1 MQTLSWTKSAQYSWY
16 SYLVFVLTKTRNEPK
31 QPETS
36 QNEPKPA
43 ETKPKGAD
51 FKFDILSRNFWAQTS
66 KFGRFGPKGINF
78 LILTKFC
85 LHRISKVLISNQT
98 FVFKNFNSK
107 SPIFGVLGQKNQLSY
122 LNEITFTLIRW

>member
-1 MQTLSWTKSAQYSWY
+1 MQTLSSTKSAQYSRY
-16 SYLVFVLTKTRNEPK
+16 SYLVFVLTKTQNVPK
-31 QPETS
+31 KTWNQPKRAETS
-36 QNEPKPA
+36 RNDPKPA

-51 FKFDILSRNFWAQTS
+51 CKCDILSRKVWAQTS

-85 LHRISKVLISNQT
+85 LYRISKVLISNQT

-107 SPIFGVLGQKNQLSY
+107 SPIFGVFGSKKSTFLS
-122 LNEITFTLIRW
+122 